1 MIAFDDIF
9 IESSSTKQIHTLE
22 ISNQVR
28 MVTFRDDKPKI
39 TIEKCQ
45 EEVNAKLESK
55 GFDKEQFMIDSVQVR
70 MMKLG
75 WLNRN
80 NKSFLDL
87 VSILNENQNKAI
99 F

>member
-1 MIAFDDIF
+1 MHAC
-9 IESSSTKQIHTLE
+9 
-22 ISNQVR
+22 NQ
-28 MVTFRDDKPKI
+28 TDHKAL
-39 TIEKCQ
+39 EKCQ
-45 EEVNAKLESK
+45 EEVNAKLERK
-55 GFDKEQFMIDSVQVR
+55 GFNKEQFMIDSVHVR

-80 NKSFLDL
+80 DKSFLDL

>member
-22 ISNQVR
+22 ISSQVR
-28 MVTFRDDKPKI
+28 MVTFRDSTPKI

-45 EEVNAKLESK
+45 EEVNVKLERK
-55 GFDKEQFMIDSVQVR
+55 GFNKEQFMIDSVHVR

-80 NKSFLDL
+80 EKSFLDL